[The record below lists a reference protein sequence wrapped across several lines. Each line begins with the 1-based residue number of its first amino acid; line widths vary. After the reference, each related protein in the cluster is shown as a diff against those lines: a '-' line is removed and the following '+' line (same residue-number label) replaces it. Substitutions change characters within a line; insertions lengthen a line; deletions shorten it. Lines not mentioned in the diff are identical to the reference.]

1 MNRDDLRRLA
11 RIRLKEARVLIK
23 AECFDGAYYLCGYAV
38 ECALKACIAKA
49 TKKPEFP
56 DLERVK
62 GSYTHNLGT
71 LVRLAGLEAL
81 RVSQEKADAA
91 FGVNWGIVKD
101 WAETA
106 RYAQHDEK
114 KARDLYA
121 AVTDSLHGVMQWLK
135 HHW

>member
-1 MNRDDLRRLA
+1 MNRADLRRLA
-11 RIRLKEARVLIK
+11 RIRLKEAQVLLNAK
-23 AECFDGAYYLCGYAV
+23 CFDGAYYLCGYAV

-49 TKKPEFP
+49 TKKSEFP

-71 LVRLAGLEAL
+71 LVKLAGLEAL
-81 RVSQEKADAA
+81 RASEATADAA
-91 FGVNWGIVKD
+91 FGVNWGLVKD

-114 KARDLYA
+114 KARDLCE
-121 AVTDSLHGVMQWLK
+121 AVADSSHGVMRWLK
-135 HHW
+135 RHW

>member
-49 TKKPEFP
+49 TKKSEFP

-106 RYAQHDEK
+106 RYAQHGEK

-121 AVTDSLHGVMQWLK
+121 AVADSLHGVMQWLK

>member
-1 MNRDDLRRLA
+1 M
-11 RIRLKEARVLIK
+11 
-23 AECFDGAYYLCGYAV
+23 
-38 ECALKACIAKA
+38 
-49 TKKPEFP
+49 
-56 DLERVK
+56 K

-106 RYAQHDEK
+106 RYAQHGEK

-121 AVTDSLHGVMQWLK
+121 AVADSLHGVMQWLK